1 MSVTDITARRHG
13 ATALKRGE
21 RVAITVDG
29 ITAGG
34 TYIASFKVRESNG
47 QPGTR
52 RLVELDGT
60 GQVVEVPPAYI
71 EREGI

>member
-13 ATALKRGE
+13 ATALKAGE
-21 RVAITVDG
+21 RVTITIQDV
-29 ITAGG
+29 TASGR
-34 TYIASFKVRESNG
+34 YIASFKVREADG
-47 QPGTR
+47 TPGTR

-60 GQVVEVPPAYI
+60 GQTVEVPPVYI